1 MNELES
7 VKRIRRNSS
16 NSLDCSLEP
25 GALELLIVFELEL
38 RCEADADPVLRLS
51 DPDSYRSEARG
62 QLPTFRHRRFVELG
76 RARLGRG
83 GVALVI
89 PHLFNE
95 RTAFPS
101 DLEGALLLLFFLV
114 LFVEL
119 SLDAIEVAPPRA
131 PLPVY
136 LGRGLLLGFGERWLS
151 TELLVV
157 LALTVGLDQPRTFFL
172 GFLLR
177 LARILSLGER
187 AARASE
193 HNDEQDAS

>member
-1 MNELES
+1 MPIQSS
-7 VKRIRRNSS
+7 VFPTRIRH
-16 NSLDCSLEP
+16 
-25 GALELLIVFELEL
+25 
-38 RCEADADPVLRLS
+38 
-51 DPDSYRSEARG
+51 RSEARG

-89 PHLFNE
+89 PYLFTE

-101 DLEGALLLLFFLV
+101 DLEGAFLLLFFLV

-136 LGRGLLLGFGERWLS
+136 LGPGLLLGFGERWLS

-157 LALTVGLDQPRTFFL
+157 LALTVGLDQPWALFL
-172 GFLLR
+172 RFLRWCLG
-177 LARILSLGER
+177 IWSLGER

-193 HNDEQDAS
+193 RNDEQAAS